1 MKKTNIIDFGLMG
14 KQISALFY
22 LLGHEIGVY
31 NKSKLNIYEFEKQI
45 KLLQRKID
53 FSNFNAGKINIYQ
66 HIEDLKNSLTI
77 ESLNEDL
84 NLKKEIMQILRDNNN
99 IVFSNSS
106 SLSMDDLNCDFI
118 HFFNTIYINCDSNLE
133 RFTPLKDLKKLG
145 FHIICSKGNRGA
157 LANLLLFNEI
167 SSFFK
172 IIEKYDYNF
181 KECQTVYDLLY
192 EKRNLLNIIDTIG
205 IELCNKICKNL
216 KEDDENFYHP
226 KIFKKAL

>member
-1 MKKTNIIDFGLMG
+1 MKEINIIDFGLMG

-22 LLGHEIGVY
+22 LLGYEIGVY

-84 NLKKEIMQILRDNNN
+84 NLKKEIMQILRDNN
-99 IVFSNSS
+99 IVFFE
-106 SLSMDDLNCDFI
+106 SMDDLNCDFI
-118 HFFNTIYINCDSNLE
+118 HFFNTIYIKLIELCGSNLE

>member
-1 MKKTNIIDFGLMG
+1 MKEINIIDFGLMG

-22 LLGHEIGVY
+22 LLGYEIGVY

-84 NLKKEIMQILRDNNN
+84 NLKKEIMQILRDNN

-118 HFFNTIYINCDSNLE
+118 HFFNTIYIKLIELCGSNLE

-216 KEDDENFYHP
+216 KNFYHP

>member
-84 NLKKEIMQILRDNNN
+84 NLKKEIMQILRDNN

-118 HFFNTIYINCDSNLE
+118 HFFNTIYIKLIELCGSNLE

-192 EKRNLLNIIDTIG
+192 EKRNLL
-205 IELCNKICKNL
+205 
-216 KEDDENFYHP
+216 
-226 KIFKKAL
+226 

>member
-1 MKKTNIIDFGLMG
+1 MKEINIIDFGLMG

-22 LLGHEIGVY
+22 LLGYEIGVY

-84 NLKKEIMQILRDNNN
+84 NLKKEIMQILGDNN

-118 HFFNTIYINCDSNLE
+118 HFFNTIYIKLIELCGSNLE
-133 RFTPLKDLKKLG
+133 RFAPLKDLKKLG
-145 FHIICSKGNRGA
+145 
-157 LANLLLFNEI
+157 
-167 SSFFK
+167 
-172 IIEKYDYNF
+172 
-181 KECQTVYDLLY
+181 
-192 EKRNLLNIIDTIG
+192 
-205 IELCNKICKNL
+205 
-216 KEDDENFYHP
+216 
-226 KIFKKAL
+226 

>member
-1 MKKTNIIDFGLMG
+1 MKEINIIDFGLMG

-22 LLGHEIGVY
+22 LLGYEIGVY

-84 NLKKEIMQILRDNNN
+84 NLKKEIMQILRDNN

-118 HFFNTIYINCDSNLE
+118 HFLILYYIKLIELCGSNLE

-192 EKRNLLNIIDTIG
+192 EK
-205 IELCNKICKNL
+205 
-216 KEDDENFYHP
+216 
-226 KIFKKAL
+226 